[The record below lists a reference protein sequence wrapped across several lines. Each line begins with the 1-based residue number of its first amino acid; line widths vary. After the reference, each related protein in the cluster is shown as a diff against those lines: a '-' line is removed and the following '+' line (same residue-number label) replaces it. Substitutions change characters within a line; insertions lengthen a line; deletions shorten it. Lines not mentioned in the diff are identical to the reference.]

1 MSAILI
7 VEDDKPL
14 AETLRDTLE
23 NWGHKIRLTES
34 AEEAF
39 ASITDA
45 RPDLILT
52 DIGLPGIT
60 GLEALAGMAQRCDS
74 PIVVMTANAD
84 DDKRTDALLLG
95 AKALLGKP
103 LDNKQLQETLTELLS

>member
-1 MSAILI
+1 MGALLI

-14 AETLRDTLE
+14 AETLRGTLE
-23 NWGHKIRLTES
+23 NWGHTVRLAEN

-39 ASITDA
+39 SMISDT

-60 GLEALAGMAQRCDS
+60 GLEALAGMAERCDS
-74 PIVVMTANAD
+74 PIIVITANAD

-103 LDNKQLQETLTELLS
+103 LDNRELQETLAKLLA